1 MKLVLLLAFALTACG
16 GSKQPA
22 VEEPITPSAEPPPSG
37 AADPMAP
44 GNGVCPVVQLSEAG
58 HTAKGTPLTVS
69 ASVGAGAPDV
79 TPTYNWSVSAGGI
92 ETGQGTDKIVV
103 RTADVDGNLTVTVE
117 VGGFAPECRTSASTT
132 THVM

>member
-1 MKLVLLLAFALTACG
+1 MKLALSLAFALAACG
-16 GSKQPA
+16 GSKQPT
-22 VEEPITPSAEPPPSG
+22 VEEPVSPSAEPPPSG
-37 AADPMAP
+37 PDDPMAP

-58 HTAKGTPLTVS
+58 HTAKGTPLTVT
-69 ASVGAGAPDV
+69 AEVGAGDPAV

-103 RTADVDGNLTVTVE
+103 GTADVDGNLTITVE
-117 VGGFAPECRTSASTT
+117 VGGFAPECSTSASTT